1 MALDKLV
8 DSTQLDSDLTSVAN
22 AIRTKGGT
30 SAQLAFPA
38 EFVTAIGNIPSGG
51 VTPTGTKQ
59 ISITQN
65 GTTTEDVT
73 NYANAEITVN
83 VSGGGGGDY
92 SISAVFTQ
100 GDSKFFTTDEL
111 DDLKQY
117 LVVTVTYSDQSTE
130 ILPDDA
136 YTLSGTL
143 TAGTSTITVTAL
155 KQTATFPVTVISA
168 TDVTPNIAN
177 MTGAKATVSWNAE
190 AGVWKGYTTAAQQW
204 AQGQM
209 SGYTVSSGYR
219 YRITADAVV
228 ADPQT
233 KARISFMHP
242 STYNLM
248 AVTNTLQASGKL
260 LYDGI
265 PSTSPNYA
273 QNATLNFYITGS
285 PASTGSVILSKI
297 KIIKYSA

>member
-8 DSTQLDSDLTSVAN
+8 DSSQLDSDLTGLAN

-38 EFVTAIGNIPSGG
+38 GFVIAVQNIPSGG

-83 VSGGGGGDY
+83 VSGGGGAY

-100 GDSKFFTTDEL
+100 GENKIFTTDEL

-130 ILPDDA
+130 VLPDDA

-155 KQTATFPVTVISA
+155 KQTATFSVTVISA

-190 AGVWKGYTTAAQQW
+190 TGVWKGYTTAAQQW

-233 KARISFMHP
+233 KARISFMNP

-260 LYDGI
+260 LYDGV
-265 PSTSPNYA
+265 PSESANYA

-285 PASTGSVILSKI
+285 PASTGSVILLNI
-297 KIIKYSA
+297 KIIKYAA